1 MEWWEQR
8 RRELR
13 HVGGL
18 RLPEDEARRWAS
30 ANRSAH
36 RSERPAFRTTDAV
49 ESAGLAR
56 PARGLAGNSLRTC
69 AVICGTDLSSGR
81 AESDAGV
88 APGSAR
94 APRPAG
100 VRANLR
106 VGNGGSFWR
115 SGLIHQCLGN
125 GWGHNFGGGGA
136 KGFRKPRA
144 PLRTRAAPDR

>member
-36 RSERPAFRTTDAV
+36 RSERPAFRPTDAV

-69 AVICGTDLSSGR
+69 AVICGTDLSSAR
-81 AESDAGV
+81 AEADV
-88 APGSAR
+88 AVTPCTRR
-94 APRPAG
+94 APR
-100 VRANLR
+100 
-106 VGNGGSFWR
+106 
-115 SGLIHQCLGN
+115 Q
-125 GWGHNFGGGGA
+125 
-136 KGFRKPRA
+136 
-144 PLRTRAAPDR
+144 AA

>member
-36 RSERPAFRTTDAV
+36 RSERTAVRTVDAV

-56 PARGLAGNSLRTC
+56 PARGLAGNSVGAC
-69 AVICGTDLSSGR
+69 ALICGTDLSSGR
-81 AESDAGV
+81 TESDAGV
-88 APGSAR
+88 APGGAR
-94 APRPAG
+94 APGSAG
-100 VRANLR
+100 VRAELR

-115 SGLIHQCLGN
+115 S
-125 GWGHNFGGGGA
+125 
-136 KGFRKPRA
+136 
-144 PLRTRAAPDR
+144 